1 MSETEAA
8 DERETIR
15 FDNVRLEIEGPLA
28 TIWLDD
34 PNRLN
39 ALSAQMV
46 EALFGALIEIA
57 KPRRKIRCVMVTG
70 EGRGFCAGAN
80 LAAVGEKGNAGDQRA
95 EPPAL
100 AALEG
105 AFHPLIRRFR
115 DIGIPV
121 VAAVNGPCVGIGLAL
136 ALLSDHIVASDK
148 AYFLVPFVSLA
159 SSTDSGLTW
168 LLPRAI
174 GPARART
181 MVMQAKRVSAE
192 TALEWGMIHEV
203 VPMEGFRDA
212 ARAVALDYANG
223 PTVALGVM
231 RQLFQRGADRSLD
244 EQLEAELKGV
254 MKTARTKDNL
264 SAIMA
269 FGKKAKPSFNGE

>member
-95 EPPAL
+95 EPPAF

-115 DIGIPV
+115 DIEIPV

-212 ARAVALDYANG
+212 ARAVALDYTNG

>member
-115 DIGIPV
+115 DIEIPV